1 MMNVMLIENNQ
12 LQLRNVPEPVLKDG
26 YVIIDVHAAGL
37 NRADLLQVAGKYPPP
52 PGWPEWPGLE
62 CAGVIAECAP
72 GSRWKVGDR
81 VCALLGGGG
90 YAEKVLVPEGM
101 VMPVPEGLS
110 FIDAAALPEVYT
122 TALLNVRR
130 LGDLKKGETLFVQAG
145 ASGLGIAAIQL
156 GKLLGA
162 KIVTTIGSPEKAET
176 VRQLGADVII
186 NRKTESVEDVFSQ
199 HPVDVA
205 LDCAGGALLG
215 KCLPFV
221 NPGCRWIL
229 VATLGGETTEI
240 PLRVLLKKHIH
251 LMGSTLR
258 SRSDAEKCELLKELT
273 ALLWTEI
280 SAGKIRPVIY
290 KVFPFEEVKAA
301 HEVMAQQK
309 NAGKI
314 ILTLK

>member
-1 MMNVMLIENNQ
+1 M
-12 LQLRNVPEPVLKDG
+12 
-26 YVIIDVHAAGL
+26 
-37 NRADLLQVAGKYPPP
+37 
-52 PGWPEWPGLE
+52 
-62 CAGVIAECAP
+62 
-72 GSRWKVGDR
+72 
-81 VCALLGGGG
+81 LGGGG